1 MSFSSTSS
9 KESAPGIPN
18 GNPSNGISL
27 HSSLSEPAVSVS
39 TPISD
44 NPPKTFD
51 NHPKP
56 INGKKSIRLKFNK

>member
-1 MSFSSTSS
+1 
-9 KESAPGIPN
+9 
-18 GNPSNGISL
+18 
-27 HSSLSEPAVSVS
+27 VS

-56 INGKKSIRLKFNK
+56 INGKKYIRLKFNK